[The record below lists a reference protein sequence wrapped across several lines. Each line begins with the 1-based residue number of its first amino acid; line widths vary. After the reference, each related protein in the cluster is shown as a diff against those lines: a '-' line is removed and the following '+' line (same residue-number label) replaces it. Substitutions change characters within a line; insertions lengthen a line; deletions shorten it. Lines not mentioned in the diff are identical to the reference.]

1 MLYNRCYID
10 CWRIFWWLS
19 IKYNILEEKMLWDV
33 VSPHHNVLPT
43 FSSSR
48 TDNKLFDL
56 YFWWA
61 VELTCSSL
69 PDCLP
74 TRGSQPPLFVPRHLR
89 PPGRL
94 RLAEDGLGGVRV
106 PLRPVLQ
113 WRRPGEVR
121 PGAEVRGGPQ
131 TGSSSH
137 PPARRL
143 QRTELR
149 QQGRWLFV
157 LVGSS
162 GWQLTTTNLRMGQS
176 AVRMEVILFYNL
188 MSFLYGSA
196 WATKT

>member
-113 WRRPGEVR
+113 RRGAGEVR
-121 PGAEVRGGPQ
+121 PGAEVRGRPQ
-131 TGSSSH
+131 TGSTSH

-149 QQGRWLFV
+149 QQG
-157 LVGSS
+157 GS
-162 GWQLTTTNLRMGQS
+162 WS
-176 AVRMEVILFYNL
+176 AVFVVC
-188 MSFLYGSA
+188 SS
-196 WATKT
+196 

>member
-19 IKYNILEEKMLWDV
+19 IKYNPNILEEKMLWDV

-113 WRRPGEVR
+113 RRGAGEVR
-121 PGAEVRGGPQ
+121 SGAEVRGRPQ
-131 TGSSSH
+131 TGSTSH

-149 QQGRWLFV
+149 QQG
-157 LVGSS
+157 GS
-162 GWQLTTTNLRMGQS
+162 WS
-176 AVRMEVILFYNL
+176 AVFVVC
-188 MSFLYGSA
+188 SS
-196 WATKT
+196 